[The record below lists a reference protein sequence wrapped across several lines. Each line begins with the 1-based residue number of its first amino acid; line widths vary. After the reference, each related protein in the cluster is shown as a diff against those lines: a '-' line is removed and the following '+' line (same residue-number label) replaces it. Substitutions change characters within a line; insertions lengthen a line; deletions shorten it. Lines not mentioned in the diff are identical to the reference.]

1 MVDNH
6 DRLSSRSDATILM
19 AIQETTAFMDMS
31 LSVKAGVQ
39 WGLFGGSVASL
50 GTEKHFHMLDKCQT
64 LEVRGCFALT
74 ELGTVEDVALSTHAQ
89 TFPCQRS

>member
-1 MVDNH
+1 MH
-6 DRLSSRSDATILM
+6 SDATILIVM
-19 AIQETTAFMDMS
+19 QETTAFMDMS
-31 LSVKAGVQ
+31 LAVKAGVQ

-74 ELGTVEDVALSTHAQ
+74 ELGTRQLHASACV
-89 TFPCQRS
+89 TLTNRSGTMIRPR

>member
-1 MVDNH
+1 MH
-6 DRLSSRSDATILM
+6 SDATILIVM
-19 AIQETTAFMDMS
+19 QETTAFMDMS
-31 LSVKAGVQ
+31 LAVKAGVQ

-74 ELGTVEDVALSTHAQ
+74 ELGTH
-89 TFPCQRS
+89 